1 MSTERIIVVKSVVD
15 QLIKNIR
22 SVLQNFPAR
31 CDMVSDKAAN
41 RTLAL
46 IDDALGKGAVLQT
59 GTRDDLLRGASMAT
73 TVISNLTPNM
83 DLFTTESFGSCVGI
97 IEVDDASA
105 AVDVANGSFYGLSA
119 SIFTKDI
126 GRAIAIGKRLQ
137 SGAVHINSLTLH
149 DEATLPHGG
158 VKDSGYGRFGGRW
171 GISEFVQTK
180 TILVHGIKM

>member
-1 MSTERIIVVKSVVD
+1 MSTERIIVVRSVVD
-15 QLIKNIR
+15 HLLNHIR
-22 SVLQNFPAR
+22 SALQKFPAR
-31 CDMVSDKAAN
+31 CDMVSEKAAH

-59 GTRDDLLRGASMAT
+59 GTRADLLHGASMAT
-73 TVISNLTPNM
+73 TVISNLTPDM
-83 DLFTTESFGSCVGI
+83 DLFSTESFGACIGI

-105 AVDVANGSFYGLSA
+105 AVAMANSSFYGLSA
-119 SIFTKDI
+119 SVFSKDI
-126 GRAIAIGKRLQ
+126 SRAIAVGKALQ
-137 SGAVHINSLTLH
+137 SGAVHINSMTLH

-180 TILVHGIKM
+180 NILVHGIKI